1 MSKVYLAEETSS
13 EQTATLGGGL
23 PSGGGGD
30 GGGGGGGGGGGVRGG
45 AEEPPAKES
54 PALGG
59 GWSRCG
65 GGGGRR
71 REEEAEKG
79 LEETQLFLL
88 SGSRGGAVWADG
100 QDAEAA
106 GLGGGGDPQHLLD
119 LAHQH
124 THGDVADE
132 ASLLHLHHGGG
143 GHQGDHQGQGQPTSD
158 HSGLS
163 SHTAPLLDLAH

>member
-1 MSKVYLAEETSS
+1 MSKVYLAKQTSS

-30 GGGGGGGGGGGVRGG
+30 GGGG
-45 AEEPPAKES
+45 
-54 PALGG
+54 
-59 GWSRCG
+59 
-65 GGGGRR
+65 

-100 QDAEAA
+100 EYAEAEDA
-106 GLGGGGDPQHLLD
+106 GLGGGGDAQHLLD

-124 THGDVADE
+124 AHGDVADE

-143 GHQGDHQGQGQPTSD
+143 GHQGDHQGQGQATSD
-158 HSGLS
+158 HSG
-163 SHTAPLLDLAH
+163 